1 MKLKGKT
8 QEPLGPLV
16 HEEDYIVPLLSRVLD
31 LTEKAAIGAPETISM
46 FRIFSCHPENKPNK
60 RPKRIQKRINPG
72 TDDIETPAIVLSS
85 AESAV
90 KLQISNV
97 TSHDQR
103 RRLYLGVKPYSGSVQ
118 ALQYHGHVQEKIIN
132 LIVLALKLVDRLSFL
147 FRYPSQY
154 SQFVPKYLTLLGIG
168 HYCYFDDCERVLLIA
183 EGQGAA
189 EIFLNLF
196 EKHKNTDSVYVWK
209 SFMLNKL
216 IKIWM
221 HTFYKNHME

>member
-1 MKLKGKT
+1 MKMNVKK
-8 QEPLGPLV
+8 QASLGPLL
-16 HEEDYIVPLLSRVLD
+16 HEEDYIVPLLSRVLH
-31 LTEKAAIGAPETISM
+31 LTKKAAIDAPETISV
-46 FRIFSCHPENKPNK
+46 FRVFSCHPENKPNK
-60 RPKRIQKRINPG
+60 RPKRFQKRINSG
-72 TDDIETPAIVLSS
+72 TDDNETPSIVLLS

-103 RRLYLGVKPYSGSVQ
+103 RRLYLGVKPYTGSFQ
-118 ALQYHGHVQEKIIN
+118 TLQYHGHVQENIIN
-132 LIVLALKLVDRLSFL
+132 LIVLALKLLDRLSFL

-154 SQFVPKYLTLLGIG
+154 SHFVPKYLTLIGIG

-196 EKHKNTDSVYVWK
+196 EKHKNSDSVYVWK
-209 SFMLNKL
+209 SSRWNEFV
-216 IKIWM
+216 IWIL
-221 HTFYKNHME
+221 

>member
-1 MKLKGKT
+1 MNVKK
-8 QEPLGPLV
+8 QASLGPLL
-16 HEEDYIVPLLSRVLD
+16 HEEDYIVPLLSRVLH
-31 LTEKAAIGAPETISM
+31 LTKKAAIDAPETISVI
-46 FRIFSCHPENKPNK
+46 RVFSCHTENKPNK
-60 RPKRIQKRINPG
+60 RPKRIQKRINSG
-72 TDDIETPAIVLSS
+72 TDDNETPSIVLLS

-103 RRLYLGVKPYSGSVQ
+103 RRLYLGVKPYTGSFQ
-118 ALQYHGHVQEKIIN
+118 TLQYHGHVQENIIN
-132 LIVLALKLVDRLSFL
+132 LIVLALKLLDRLSFL

-154 SQFVPKYLTLLGIG
+154 SHFVPKYLTLIGIG

-196 EKHKNTDSVYVWK
+196 EKHKNSDSVYVWK
-209 SFMLNKL
+209 SSRWNEFV
-216 IKIWM
+216 IWIL
-221 HTFYKNHME
+221 

>member
-1 MKLKGKT
+1 MKMNVKK
-8 QEPLGPLV
+8 QAPLGPLV
-16 HEEDYIVPLLSRVLD
+16 HEEDYIVPLLSRVLH
-31 LTEKAAIGAPETISM
+31 LTEQAAIVAPETISV
-46 FRIFSCHPENKPNK
+46 FRVFSCHPENKPNK

-72 TDDIETPAIVLSS
+72 TDDNETPAVVLSS

-103 RRLYLGVKPYSGSVQ
+103 RRLYLGVKPYTGSFQ
-118 ALQYHGHVQEKIIN
+118 TLQYHGHVQENIIN
-132 LIVLALKLVDRLSFL
+132 LIVLALKLLDRLSFL

-154 SQFVPKYLTLLGIG
+154 SHFVPKYLTLIGIG

-196 EKHKNTDSVYVWK
+196 EKHKNSDSVYVWK
-209 SFMLNKL
+209 SSRWNEFV
-216 IKIWM
+216 IWIL
-221 HTFYKNHME
+221 

>member
-1 MKLKGKT
+1 MHLSIPIWKWTWKNRRPSALYCTRKTTLCLSCPECCTWLKKPPLTPRKPSACSEYFLATRKT
-8 QEPLGPLV
+8 NQTNGQRE
-16 HEEDYIVPLLSRVLD
+16 SRNG
-31 LTEKAAIGAPETISM
+31 LTQG
-46 FRIFSCHPENKPNK
+46 R
-60 RPKRIQKRINPG
+60 
-72 TDDIETPAIVLSS
+72 TDNETPFIVLLS

-103 RRLYLGVKPYSGSVQ
+103 RRLYLGVKPYTGSFQ
-118 ALQYHGHVQEKIIN
+118 TLQYHGHVQENIIN
-132 LIVLALKLVDRLSFL
+132 LIVLALKLLDRLSFL

-154 SQFVPKYLTLLGIG
+154 SHFVPKYLTLIGIG

-196 EKHKNTDSVYVWK
+196 EKHKNSDSVYVWK
-209 SFMLNKL
+209 SSRWNEFV
-216 IKIWM
+216 IWIL
-221 HTFYKNHME
+221 